1 MIRLHPR
8 LQEPKTVQRLAAIW
22 QRRGSI
28 RLAPLMAEEDA
39 QRVLAA
45 LNAQSFSLYAPEPGT
60 FRYQFWVRSFT
71 PEDDALAP
79 VLAAFGRWL
88 LSDVVA
94 LCAAITGQV
103 LAPADDRKLLA
114 ALYSRGCYL
123 DPHNDSD
130 GARRVAYVVGL
141 TEDCWP
147 ASEGG
152 HLEFLS
158 VAQGVV
164 TVTERRP
171 PGWNSLDLFDV
182 FERQPLHQV
191 PPLLTDRA
199 RRVFAGW
206 FYGGLN

>member
-8 LQEPKTVQRLAAIW
+8 LQDPDTIRRLAAVW
-22 QRRGSI
+22 QRRRSI
-28 RLAPLMAEEDA
+28 RLAPLMAAEDA
-39 QRVLAA
+39 QRVHAA
-45 LNAQSFSLYAPEPGT
+45 LIEQSFSLYAPDPGS
-60 FRYQFWVRSFT
+60 FRFQFWVHSFT
-71 PEDDALAP
+71 PEDDALSP

-88 LSDVVA
+88 LSDVVT
-94 LCAAITGQV
+94 LCAAITGQT
-103 LAPADDRKLLA
+103 LAAADDRKLLA

-123 DPHNDSD
+123 DPHNDAD

-141 TEDCWP
+141 TEGSWP

-158 VAQGVV
+158 VSRDSV
-164 TVTERRP
+164 TVIERRP
-171 PGWNSLDLFDV
+171 PGWNTLDLFDV

-191 PPLLTDRA
+191 PPLLTERA

-206 FYGGLN
+206 FYGG